1 MVTKN
6 RTKLLLVKDV
16 EGLGRSGEV
25 VEAKP
30 GHARN
35 FIIPQGYGVI
45 ADKQTLRMQERLQQ
59 EREKQAIID
68 KKDSEQLAS
77 RLEGMVISTVVKV
90 DQEGHMFGSV
100 SQMDV
105 IKLLDEKGIEATK
118 KMVQLPHPIKTT
130 GVHTIELK
138 LKEDVPASVTV
149 KVIPDTEKELPEL
162 EEAPGAP
169 PEATLTEEGTFIET
183 EE

>member
-6 RTKLLLVKDV
+6 RTKLLLLKDV
-16 EGLGRSGEV
+16 VGLGRSGEV

-45 ADKQTLRMQERLQQ
+45 ADKQTLRMQERLQK
-59 EREKQAIID
+59 EREKQAIVD
-68 KKDSEQLAS
+68 KKDSELLAS
-77 RLEGMVISTVVKV
+77 RLEGVTLSTVVKV

-100 SQMDV
+100 SQVDV
-105 IKLLDEKGIEATK
+105 IQLLEEQEIEVTK
-118 KMVQLPHPIKTT
+118 KMVLLPHPIKKT
-130 GVHTIELK
+130 GVHTVELK

-149 KVIPDTEKELPEL
+149 KVIPDTQKEIPDL

-169 PEATLTEEGTFIET
+169 PEATLTEEGTLVEP